1 MHIIGE
7 RLREIRRKLGITQG
21 ELASLVGVSETTVW
35 NWENGRREPRS
46 SEINKLA
53 KVLGV
58 SIAYLMGETDMD
70 HENIKKGSIQPVIEI
85 PILDQTLIAC
95 AGQGNGTD
103 NIYAK
108 AEQSIFMP
116 ASSFGVISVDI
127 EKKPF
132 AVTVEGDSMEGAGIP
147 DKSIVVVNP
156 AEEIYDGDPVLVTF
170 GIMHQIAIKWIFF
183 KRNGNIELR
192 AANPAYSPLIFT
204 KEDIENDMIKII
216 GKVMYVINKPKKGF

>member
-1 MHIIGE
+1 MHIISD

-53 KVLGV
+53 NVLGV
-58 SIAYLMGETDMD
+58 SVSYLMGEIDMD
-70 HENIKKGSIQPVIEI
+70 HENVKKNSFQPVIEI
-85 PILDQTLIAC
+85 PILDPALIAC
-95 AGQGNGTD
+95 AGKGNH
-103 NIYAK
+103 IESVYAK
-108 AEQSIFMP
+108 AEKTVFLP
-116 ASSFGVISVDI
+116 ASDVGVISVDAD
-127 EKKPF
+127 KRPF
-132 AVTVEGDSMEGAGIP
+132 AVVVEGDSMEGAGIP

>member
-1 MHIIGE
+1 MLLGD
-7 RLREIRRKLGITQG
+7 RLRECREKKKMTQQ
-21 ELASLVGVSETTVW
+21 ELAEKTGFSRGSII
-35 NWENGRREPRS
+35 NWEKGIRIPNAD
-46 SEINKLA
+46 ILKKLA
-53 KVLGV
+53 EALGV
-58 SIAYLMGETDMD
+58 TVSYLMGETDMY
-70 HENIKKGSIQPVIEI
+70 HENIKRGSIQPVIEI

-156 AEEIYDGDPVLVTF
+156 AEEIYDGDPVLVIF
-170 GIMHQIAIKWIFF
+170 GIMRQIAIKWIFF
-183 KRNGNIELR
+183 KRDGSIELR
-192 AANPAYSPLIFT
+192 AADPAYPPLIFN

-216 GKVMYVINKPKKGF
+216 GKVMYVINKPKRGF